1 MGTPARD
8 DVGPGPPARYGQWM
22 TLRKIALLGEPV
34 LRQPAR
40 DLTATELGQP
50 AWQTLIDDLI
60 ETMRDAD
67 GAGIAAPQVFVPVRV
82 AVLEVRG
89 DNPRY
94 PYKPKIPLTV
104 IVNPKITPL
113 SAETFDNDEGC
124 LSVPDLRGTVKRFA
138 EIRIQY
144 LDRHG
149 VAHDVEARGLT
160 AGTFQH
166 ECDHLDG
173 KVFVDRVTDATTFA
187 TWKNWERHRKPE
199 FVKAATAL
207 VQKWGS

>member
-1 MGTPARD
+1 MSI
-8 DVGPGPPARYGQWM
+8 
-22 TLRKIALLGEPV
+22 LKIASLGEPV

-40 DLTATELGQP
+40 ALSLDELNSER
-50 AWQTLIDDLI
+50 WQRFIDDLI

-67 GAGIAAPQVFVPVRV
+67 GAGLAANQVFTPVRV
-82 AVLEVRG
+82 AVIEVRG

-104 IVNPKITPL
+104 LVNPEL
-113 SAETFDNDEGC
+113 SVLGDESFDNYEGC
-124 LSVPDLRGTVKRFA
+124 LSVPDLRGLVKRHA
-138 EIRIQY
+138 RVRVQY

-149 VAHDVEARGLT
+149 VAHDVEVKGVS

-173 KVFVDRVTDATTFA
+173 KVFVDRVTDPTTFA
-187 TWKNWERHRKPE
+187 TWKSWERHHKAR
-199 FVKAATAL
+199 FVEDITK
-207 VQKWGS
+207 VVEKYGS